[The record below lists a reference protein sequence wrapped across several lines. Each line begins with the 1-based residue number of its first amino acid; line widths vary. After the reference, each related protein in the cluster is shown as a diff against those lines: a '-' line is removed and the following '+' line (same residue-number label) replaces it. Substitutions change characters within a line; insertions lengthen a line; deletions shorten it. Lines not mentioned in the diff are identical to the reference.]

1 MTLVGLQEFSVS
13 LEEAAEP
20 FLIPIPAGAVK
31 VLPRWSEEEEVLR
44 WRLKYRCMQADA
56 DVLVM
61 DGSVDDGEQW
71 IELELR
77 PFTRELPLT
86 GLAHGQLHAFKVAIQ
101 TANGWSD
108 WSRVV
113 SCIPPPPE
121 APGKCAAVFAMV
133 KEKTTALIRWTRP
146 IDFAAAVSCGHISGY
161 KLMVTWPPRDGEDP
175 EKCAFELFIEEDVDN
190 YMVQGLECLRDYR
203 FQVAAKNISGWG
215 EYSDPS
221 PVLNMP
227 PPVPQ
232 PPPQPTMRR
241 ATHHSAVIQWQ
252 HPPSGDAPIDSF
264 RFRYT
269 ADEDFSKGG
278 EEVIDVPANLSQYVI
293 LGLQAGRTYIFQV
306 RALNKY
312 GMGIWSESSIPIK
325 TLNGHEPSKI
335 VDLDIPHIYRSF
347 IMLQWRPAS
356 ENGFEITQHFLRY
369 AHSVDMAG
377 AVELEPKVVRKGE
390 YDTCELRHLQKKT
403 YCFQVASRNKKGIS
417 EWSDP
422 VEVNL
427 QVGQLE
433 DARKPLAI
441 TAPAPPPAIMA

>member
-1 MTLVGLQEFSVS
+1 MALVGLDEFAPI
-13 LEEAAEP
+13 LDEAAEP
-20 FLIPIPAGAVK
+20 IIIPVPAGAVK
-31 VLPRWSEEEEVLR
+31 VLPRWHEAEEVLR
-44 WRLKYRCMQADA
+44 WRLKYRCLGEQVDT
-56 DVLVM
+56 LIL
-61 DGSVDDGEQW
+61 DGSIDDGEEW

-86 GLAHGQLHAFKVAIQ
+86 GLLHGHTHAFKVAIL
-101 TANGWSD
+101 TRDGWSD

-113 SCIPPPPE
+113 SCVPPSPE
-121 APGKCAAVFAMV
+121 LPGKCAAVFAMV
-133 KEKTTALIRWTRP
+133 KDKTTALVRWTRP
-146 IDFAAAVSCGHISGY
+146 IDFAAAVSCGHISRY
-161 KLMVTWPPRDGEDP
+161 KILVSWPPRED
-175 EKCAFELFIEEDVDN
+175 EETDRCAFEMIVEGDADVQE
-190 YMVQGLECLRDYR
+190 VPGLECLRDYR
-203 FQVAAKNISGWG
+203 FQVAAENVTGWG
-215 EYSDPS
+215 EWSDPS

-269 ADEDFSKGG
+269 SSEDFSKGG
-278 EEVIDVPANLSQYVI
+278 DEVHDVPANLSQYVI
-293 LGLQAGRTYIFQV
+293 EGLQAGRTYVFQV

-335 VDLDIPHIYRSF
+335 LDLCIPHVYRSF

-369 AHSVDMAG
+369 AHTPDMAG
-377 AVELEPKVVRKGE
+377 AVELEPAVVRKGE
-390 YDTCELRHLQKKT
+390 FDTCELRHLQKKT
-403 YCFQVASRNKKGIS
+403 YCFQVASKNKKGTS
-417 EWSDP
+417 DWSDP
-422 VEVNL
+422 VIVDL
-427 QVGQLE
+427 QAGQLE
-433 DARKPLAI
+433 DARKLAL
-441 TAPAPPPAIMA
+441 MAG